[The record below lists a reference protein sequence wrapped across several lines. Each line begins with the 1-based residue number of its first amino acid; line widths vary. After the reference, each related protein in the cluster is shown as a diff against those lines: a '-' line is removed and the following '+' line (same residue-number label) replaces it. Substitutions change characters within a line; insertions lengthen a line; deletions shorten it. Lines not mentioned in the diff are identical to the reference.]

1 MNTKNIPTCC
11 ECGTP
16 VARVKIK
23 RCKECNRKYRALS
36 DDEKARRKG
45 IRKKYKA
52 EYYEK
57 NKKRISE
64 RCAKQRQ
71 RLKKQDPHAL
81 KKREFS
87 YFLRWKY
94 KMEVEQY
101 DEMFTRQGGC
111 CAICGYKPDKFA
123 EKENKLY
130 VDHNHKTD
138 RVRGLLC
145 MNCNSALGHLNEDL
159 TIIKKAIE
167 YIENNN
173 KIDEKISINPENN
186 GNPTN

>member
-1 MNTKNIPTCC
+1 MHSKMAKLVIFTTHTLLGKLTKFFTGSNAYH
-11 ECGTP
+11 
-16 VARVKIK
+16 VAWL
-23 RCKECNRKYRALS
+23 C
-36 DDEKARRKG
+36 
-45 IRKKYKA
+45 
-52 EYYEK
+52 
-57 NKKRISE
+57 
-64 RCAKQRQ
+64 
-71 RLKKQDPHAL
+71 
-81 KKREFS
+81 
-87 YFLRWKY
+87 
-94 KMEVEQY
+94 
-101 DEMFTRQGGC
+101 
-111 CAICGYKPDKFA
+111 